1 MDKKNCANFA
11 TKKSY
16 ANRQAEWIKKHNVKV
31 GDKVKVLRKC
41 ADYED
46 GWGETWVK
54 DMEAN
59 IGKVN
64 RIKTLCHSSLGISIE
79 VPCNAFFY
87 PYFVLE
93 PVKEPEK
100 CCTTCKYN
108 FHKPAEKPGQS
119 TTKRCLSDGL
129 VGVWL
134 MNEKD
139 EYRKV
144 TKAKENKMKTLN
156 RIRKFARRLTMAWDL
171 FGVFLLCRL
180 ANPFVTGFWLSRG
193 DWTNSNASDKAVM
206 PWVMTACVMIALFG
220 ALYGLHKFAAWYYG
234 ENK

>member
-64 RIKTLCHSSLGISIE
+64 RIKHLCHSSLGISLE

-93 PVKEPEK
+93 PVKEPE
-100 CCTTCKYN
+100 TETD
-108 FHKPAEKPGQS
+108 KPKP
-119 TTKRCLSDGL
+119 K
-129 VGVWL
+129 
-134 MNEKD
+134 K
-139 EYRKV
+139 
-144 TKAKENKMKTLN
+144 KENKMKTLN

-193 DWTNSNASDKAVM
+193 DWTNSKAYDKAVM
-206 PWVMTACVMIALFG
+206 PWVITACVMIALFG